1 MRRIA
6 EGNPGEYQHD
16 GELRDDD
23 PATAAPEKGS
33 ENRRVVSVEER
44 RPNEFEFVGNGEL
57 THQPDR
63 LDRNLRLR
71 QPSGLRRI
79 DKKIRNAGAE
89 AEPQHRR
96 VTAVGQQMGKKG
108 ILFGSLLHFNLS
120 SLTWSIFSIN
130 CLFGSTKGTCET
142 SVCREIAG

>member
-6 EGNPGEYQHD
+6 EGDPGECHHD

-23 PATAAPEKGS
+23 PAAAASEKGT

-44 RPNEFEFVGNGEL
+44 RPDEFEFVGDSEL

-63 LDRNLRLR
+63 LDRYLRLR
-71 QPSGLRRI
+71 EPRGLRRI

-96 VTAVGQQMGKKG
+96 VTAVGQQMGEKR

-120 SLTWSIFSIN
+120 SLSWSIFSIN
-130 CLFGSTKGTCET
+130 CLFGSTKGTCEM